1 MSPLGI
7 PSDTSSPAS
16 QIVPVVPM
24 LAPKTQAIA
33 AGSGT
38 APDATKA
45 MIAVVDRLLLCHAKV
60 IMIPPKN
67 I

>member
-1 MSPLGI
+1 
-7 PSDTSSPAS
+7 
-16 QIVPVVPM
+16 M
-24 LAPKTQAIA
+24 LAPKTHAMA

-45 MIAVVDRLLLCHAKV
+45 MIAVVLRLLLCHAKV

>member
-1 MSPLGI
+1 
-7 PSDTSSPAS
+7 PAN

-33 AGSGT
+33 AGRGT
-38 APDATKA
+38 EPDATKA
-45 MIAVVDRLLLCHAKV
+45 MIAVVLKLLDCHARV